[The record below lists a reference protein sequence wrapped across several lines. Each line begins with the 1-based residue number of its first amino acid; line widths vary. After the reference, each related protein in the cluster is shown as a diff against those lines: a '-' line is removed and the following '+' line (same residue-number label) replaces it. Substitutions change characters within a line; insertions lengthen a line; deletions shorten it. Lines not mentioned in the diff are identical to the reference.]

1 MMRGTSAEM
10 RARLAWGAI
19 AAQVLF
25 TLGWLALGVIEGHGY
40 SAISDD
46 ISDLSSLTAHAA
58 GIMRVV
64 CGVSGALTIA
74 FAIWALR
81 PALAIPGRPTP
92 ISAWLVAASLPALD
106 NLSDAFFRLDC
117 RAADAACPASVA
129 AASWHGTMHV
139 VVGTVAG
146 LATIAAPFAL
156 SFRMRKIEAWRDL
169 ARPALVF
176 GGVVVLG
183 VLAYSALE
191 GSGGGWTQRL
201 LAVIVCSGI
210 VVLAVR
216 VLRLARA
223 EAVAPERPSSA
234 VDAT

>member
-1 MMRGTSAEM
+1 MRV
-10 RARLAWGAI
+10 RLAWGAI

-25 TLGWLALGVIEGHGY
+25 TLGWLILGVTEGYGY

-58 GIMRVV
+58 GVFLVV

-81 PALAIPGRPTP
+81 PALAISGRRTP

-106 NLSDAFFRLDC
+106 SLSDAFFRLDC
-117 RAADAACPASVA
+117 RAADAGCTASVA
-129 AASWHGTMHV
+129 SASWHGTVHV
-139 VVGTVAG
+139 IAGTVAG

-156 SFRMRKIEAWRDL
+156 SYRMRRLEDWRDL

-176 GGVVVLG
+176 GGVVVVG
-183 VLAYSALE
+183 VLAYGALQAS
-191 GSGGGWTQRL
+191 GGGGWTQRL
-201 LAVIVCSGI
+201 LAVTVCSGI
-210 VVLAVR
+210 LVLAVR
-216 VLRLARA
+216 VLRLAR
-223 EAVAPERPSSA
+223 VASVPA
-234 VDAT
+234 A

>member
-1 MMRGTSAEM
+1 MRGTSAEM

-81 PALAIPGRPTP
+81 PALAIPGRRTP

-117 RAADAACPASVA
+117 RAADAGCPASVA

-169 ARPALVF
+169 ARPALVL

-191 GSGGGWTQRL
+191 GSGGGGWTQRL

-223 EAVAPERPSSA
+223 EAVAPELPSSA